1 LPKKTFEAA
10 AAAQAHLIV
19 QLKDNHPNLCQKVE
33 AVCAA
38 AKPLSHVETIDAK
51 RRNRHET
58 RAVTVFDAKKAVA
71 KTQWQPHVA
80 AIIRVERAVN
90 AYQPSTGLWKPSS
103 ETSYYLSSHKIDAK
117 TAARAIRGHWAIES
131 VPQAH
136 TRRRFVMN

>member
-1 LPKKTFEAA
+1 MPKKTLE

-19 QLKDNHPNLCQKVE
+19 QLEDNHPNLCQKVE
-33 AVCAA
+33 ALRAA
-38 AKPLSHVETIDAK
+38 AEPLSHVQTIDAK

-71 KTQWQPHVA
+71 KTQWRPHA
-80 AIIRVERAVN
+80 TAIIRVERSVD
-90 AYQPSTGLWKPSS
+90 AYQPSTGPWKPSS
-103 ETSYYLSSHKIDAK
+103 ETSYRLSSHKVDAQ

-136 TRRRFVMN
+136 TRRRFAMN